1 MNGLEDGASIIMRNR
16 KESLRKPPRRVT
28 KGRSLDEQSEKT
40 DDDTRKSSIDT
51 NEQFLESTCNISSI
65 SSLSTDSRLSL
76 TTLDLECEESMD
88 DGPFCE
94 YELIQS
100 IPFNAIEER
109 EARGRRQV
117 RWSLT
122 SDDYLRT
129 LLEGESVYFCDAS
142 LVLRSQPHITPVMRA
157 ILLDWMTEACS
168 EFMFKRETLH
178 SSVTHVDRFLS
189 ANPGVMKESFQLV
202 GLVAIYIAAKS
213 EVTCT

>member
-1 MNGLEDGASIIMRNR
+1 MYGLEDGASIIMRNR
-16 KESLRKPPRRVT
+16 KETTRKPARRIT
-28 KGRSLDEQSEKT
+28 KGRSLDEQPEQT
-40 DDDTRKSSIDT
+40 DEDTRRSSLDT
-51 NEQFLESTCNISSI
+51 NEQFIESACNISSI
-65 SSLSTDSRLSL
+65 SSLSTESRLSL

-94 YELIQS
+94 YDQIQS
-100 IPFNAIEER
+100 SPFAPCEER
-109 EARGRRQV
+109 EAHGRRQV

-142 LVLRSQPHITPVMRA
+142 LVLSSQPHITPVMRA

-178 SSVTHVDRFLS
+178 CSVTHVDRFLS